1 MPRVPN
7 VIDLSPVSAYVSPG
21 LHLQHRGVCLPISA
35 SDAISPA
42 YERAKQQL
50 FHPFR
55 FGQWA
60 RLAFVGI
67 LAGEAGNG
75 GGCNSGFNSPWSARP
90 QRSPSIY
97 PSIMPPLFVNHPA
110 YLVGLIALLAVL
122 IFGLTLIF
130 LYINSIMR
138 FILFDS
144 VISGECRV
152 RRGWVRRR
160 SHGRRLFRWQVL
172 LMFAT
177 LAVILI
183 VIGIPAAV
191 AWAIGWFAN
200 PGEHILR
207 LVLTGIV
214 AFLIFIALVTVGV
227 LIQVLT
233 KDFVVPQMALEDIT
247 AIEGWRRL
255 WPMLKAEKGGYA
267 GYIGM
272 KIVLAIVA
280 GIILG
285 IITLI
290 ALFILLIPIGGVG
303 AIAVLAGKAAGLTW
317 TVYTITLI
325 VIAGC
330 AALAL
335 FVFVAALISV
345 PAIVF
350 FPAYSIYFFAT
361 RYPALAALLWP
372 APATPTV

>member
-1 MPRVPN
+1 
-7 VIDLSPVSAYVSPG
+7 
-21 LHLQHRGVCLPISA
+21 LPISA
-35 SDAISPA
+35 SDAVSPA
-42 YERAKQQL
+42 YQRAKQQL

-75 GGCNSGFNSPWSARP
+75 GGCNSGFNTPWNAHP
-90 QRSPSIY
+90 QGL
-97 PSIMPPLFVNHPA
+97 PPTYGTILPPQLANHPA
-110 YLVGLIALLAVL
+110 YVAGLIALVSVVV
-122 IFGLTLIF
+122 FGLVLIF

-152 RRGWVRRR
+152 RRGWVLRR
-160 SHGRRLFRWQVL
+160 SHGRRLFRWQFL
-172 LMFAT
+172 LMLLS
-177 LAVILI
+177 LAVIII

-191 AWAIGWFAN
+191 AWSIGWFAN

-214 AFLIFIALVTVGV
+214 AFLIFIALVIVGV
-227 LIQVLT
+227 LIQVIT

-247 AIEGWRRL
+247 AVEGWRRL
-255 WPMLKAEKGGYA
+255 WPMLKSEKGGYA

-272 KIVLAIVA
+272 KIVLAIAA

-325 VIAGC
+325 VLAGC
-330 AALAL
+330 VALAL

-361 RYPALAALLWP
+361 RYPALAAVLWP

>member
-1 MPRVPN
+1 
-7 VIDLSPVSAYVSPG
+7 LPV
-21 LHLQHRGVCLPISA
+21 SA

-42 YERAKQQL
+42 YQRAKQQL

-55 FGQWA
+55 FGRWA

-75 GGCNSGFNSPWSARP
+75 GGCNSNFSAPWPNHPQGSPTIYH
-90 QRSPSIY
+90 SIL
-97 PSIMPPLFVNHPA
+97 PPLFANHPA

-122 IFGLTLIF
+122 MFGLTLIF

-160 SHGRRLFRWQVL
+160 PHGRRLFRWQVL
-172 LMFAT
+172 LMLAS
-177 LAVILI
+177 LAVIAI

-214 AFLIFIALVTVGV
+214 AFLIFFAILVVSLV
-227 LIQVLT
+227 IQVIT

-255 WPMLKAEKGGYA
+255 WPMLKSEKGGYA

-285 IITLI
+285 IITI
-290 ALFILLIPIGGVG
+290 VALFIVLVPVGGVG
-303 AIAVLAGKAAGLTW
+303 AIAVIAGKAAGLTW
-317 TVYTITLI
+317 TVSTIALA

-330 AALAL
+330 LALAL
-335 FVFVAALISV
+335 FIFVAALISV

-372 APATPTV
+372 APATPPA